1 MYCLR
6 FLRPWLQRLELAGI
20 ILYRGAGGVSTE
32 RQITRCNGAA
42 RSKQSDAAA
51 SSIILS
57 DTFRLGVV
65 ADQSRPV
72 RQALDF
78 EVVSVEHHFQAR
90 QGRRPDE
97 NELTMG
103 ILIPDSVSRNQRGVQ
118 I

>member
-1 MYCLR
+1 M
-6 FLRPWLQRLELAGI
+6 
-20 ILYRGAGGVSTE
+20 ILSRSAGGVSTE
-32 RQITRCNGAA
+32 RQITWCNGTA

-51 SSIILS
+51 SPIILS

-65 ADQSRPV
+65 ADQARPV

-103 ILIPDSVSRNQRGVQ
+103 ILIPDSVSRNHREIGRAS
-118 I
+118 